1 MSDIV
6 HSNDEEE
13 RSKAE
18 GEEENPIDL
27 CYCPKSPEGCI
38 TVIEKLWRSL
48 ELQVEENCVK
58 GKWYAEIYRDKK
70 QKISIF
76 VRSHFLQDADSPRCV
91 LELYCL
97 QREVRSSDTILQAHP
112 YVQCSIYTFP
122 IHELIYGLLK
132 VDYVSNSKFNVSECN
147 NIQKLFEVV
156 KKSSRK

>member
-27 CYCPKSPEGCI
+27 WYCPKSTEGCI

-58 GKWYAEIYRDKK
+58 GK
-70 QKISIF
+70 
-76 VRSHFLQDADSPRCV
+76 
-91 LELYCL
+91 
-97 QREVRSSDTILQAHP
+97 
-112 YVQCSIYTFP
+112 
-122 IHELIYGLLK
+122 
-132 VDYVSNSKFNVSECN
+132 
-147 NIQKLFEVV
+147 
-156 KKSSRK
+156 